1 MKSPFRKKSKAIDDP
16 STENSKKDR
25 LGKAADTSNAVT
37 TTTATAKH
45 STGDMQDNNSTD
57 NNNAQDTDSNTN
69 IKPVKKDEAKRA
81 SSIPKERSLVDADY
95 NRKKLYKKGINLM
108 ADQKLEDAVMTF
120 EQALRIDPDSVE
132 TMLKLGYAK
141 FHLDDY
147 SEALA
152 VYDKILDI
160 DVTNPEAWNLKS
172 LVHYQQKNYAKA
184 LDSVEKSIES
194 DPTYG
199 MAWYNK
205 GCYLSLLNQV
215 PESLEALKRSIEI
228 DVKNARK
235 SVRDKDFVNV
245 RIEEGFK
252 RIQEVVV
259 LESIKQ
265 GYHTL
270 GAIVWTTFLDRVDA
284 ETALRKLL
292 EKGLILQNE
301 KREGLSRIPV
311 YDLAPNVA
319 AKIGKEKRGL
329 FGITRK
335 TLPQPIK
342 NMKELIQAVRT
353 AKNTIEEGSAEKTIQ
368 VFDKFT
374 DTDKFGV
381 QMIES
386 FFDEH
391 REIRL
396 WKIRLKDRGDE
407 YISENKEKMITL
419 FENVEMSLT
428 KKIRRE
434 LA

>member
-1 MKSPFRKKSKAIDDP
+1 MKRPFQRNKTHENDKKVLAEEGTPELKKNDDAL
-16 STENSKKDR
+16 SSDT
-25 LGKAADTSNAVT
+25 GGAADKDSDPADTKVVAV
-37 TTTATAKH
+37 
-45 STGDMQDNNSTD
+45 
-57 NNNAQDTDSNTN
+57 
-69 IKPVKKDEAKRA
+69 E
-81 SSIPKERSLVDADY
+81 SSELPKERSLVDADY

-108 ADQKLEDAVMTF
+108 ADQKLEDAVMVF
-120 EQALRIDPDSVE
+120 EQALRIDPNSIE

-141 FHLDDY
+141 FHLEDY

-152 VYDKILDI
+152 EYDKILDI
-160 DVTNPEAWNLKS
+160 DVTNPEAWNLKG

-184 LDSVEKSIES
+184 LDSVEKAIES

-205 GCYLSLLNQV
+205 GCYLSLLNQI

-270 GAIVWTTFLDRVDA
+270 GAIVWTTFLDRADA

-301 KREGLSRIPV
+301 KREGLSRIPI

-329 FGITRK
+329 FGLTKK
-335 TLPQPIK
+335 TLPQPLK
-342 NMKELIQAVRT
+342 NMKELIQTIRAAREV
-353 AKNTIEEGSAEKTIQ
+353 IEECNAQKAIQ

-386 FFDEH
+386 FFEEH

-396 WKIRLKDRGDE
+396 WKIRLKDRGDD
-407 YISENKEKMITL
+407 YIVENKEKMTVL
-419 FENVEMSLT
+419 FDNIEAALT